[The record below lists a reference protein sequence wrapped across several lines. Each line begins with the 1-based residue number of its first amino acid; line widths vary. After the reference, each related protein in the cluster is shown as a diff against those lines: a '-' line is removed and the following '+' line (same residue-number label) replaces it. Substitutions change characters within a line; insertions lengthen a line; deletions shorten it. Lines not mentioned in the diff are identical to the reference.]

1 MNHFP
6 KRLNMKLRWDKF
18 IWSVRLA
25 KTRSIATELLA
36 KGKIKINGENVKP
49 AKEVK
54 LGDVIN
60 VHKNSAVFSFKVLNF
75 LDKRVGAAL
84 VGEYVRDIT
93 PLEEIEKFK
102 NYQSSQRIYRET
114 DGKPTK
120 KDRRDLDDFLEDW
133 E

>member
-1 MNHFP
+1 
-6 KRLNMKLRWDKF
+6 MKLRWDKY

-36 KGKIKINGENVKP
+36 KGKIKINGENIKP

-84 VGEYVRDIT
+84 VSEFIKDIT
-93 PLEEIEKFK
+93 PIEEIEKYK
-102 NYQSSQRIYRET
+102 SYQAAQRVYRET

>member
-1 MNHFP
+1 
-6 KRLNMKLRWDKF
+6 MKLRWGKF

-36 KGKIKINGENVKP
+36 KGKIKINGETVKP

-54 LGDVIN
+54 IGDIIN

-84 VGEYVRDIT
+84 AVEFIKDVT
-93 PLEEIEKFK
+93 PIEEIEKYK
-102 NYQSSQRIYRET
+102 NYQATQRIYRET

-120 KDRRDLDDFLEDW
+120 KDRRALDEFLEDW

>member
-1 MNHFP
+1 
-6 KRLNMKLRWDKF
+6 MKLRWDKF

-36 KGKIKINGENVKP
+36 KGRIKINGENIKP

-54 LGDVIN
+54 ISDVIN
-60 VHKNSAVFSFKVLNF
+60 VHKNSAVFSFKVLNL
-75 LDKRVGAAL
+75 LDKRVGAPL
-84 VGEYVRDIT
+84 VIEYIKDIT
-93 PLEEIEKFK
+93 PIEEIEKYK
-102 NYQSSQRIYRET
+102 NYQSAQRVYRET

-120 KDRRDLDDFLEDW
+120 KDRRALDEFLEDW

>member
-1 MNHFP
+1 
-6 KRLNMKLRWDKF
+6 MKLRWDKF

-54 LGDVIN
+54 IGDVIN
-60 VHKNSAVFSFKVLNF
+60 VHKNSAIFSFKVLNF

-84 VGEYVRDIT
+84 VTEFIKDIT
-93 PLEEIEKFK
+93 PIEEIEKYK
-102 NYQSSQRIYRET
+102 SYQAAQRVYRET

-120 KDRRDLDDFLEDW
+120 KDRRDLDEFLEDW

>member
-1 MNHFP
+1 
-6 KRLNMKLRWDKF
+6 MKLRWDKF

-36 KGKIKINGENVKP
+36 KGKIKINGETVKP

-54 LGDVIN
+54 IGDIIN

-84 VGEYVRDIT
+84 AVEFIKDVT
-93 PLEEIEKFK
+93 PIEEIEKYK
-102 NYQSSQRIYRET
+102 NYQATQRIYRET

-120 KDRRDLDDFLEDW
+120 KDRRALDEFLEDW

>member
-1 MNHFP
+1 
-6 KRLNMKLRWDKF
+6 MKLRWDKF

-25 KTRSIATELLA
+25 KTRSVATELLA

-54 LGDVIN
+54 IGDVIN
-60 VHKNSAVFSFKVLNF
+60 VHKNSAIFSFKVLNF

-84 VGEYVRDIT
+84 VTEFIKDIT
-93 PLEEIEKFK
+93 PIEEIEKYK
-102 NYQSSQRIYRET
+102 SYQAAQRVYRET

-120 KDRRDLDDFLEDW
+120 KDRRDLDEFLEDW

>member
-1 MNHFP
+1 
-6 KRLNMKLRWDKF
+6 MKLRWDKF

-54 LGDVIN
+54 LGDVIHF
-60 VHKNSAVFSFKVLNF
+60 HKNSAVFSYKVLNF

-84 VGEYVRDIT
+84 VGEYVVDIT
-93 PLEEIEKFK
+93 PIEEIEKFK
-102 NYQSSQRIYRET
+102 NYQSAQRVYRET

-120 KDRRDLDDFLEDW
+120 KDRRDLDEFLEDW

>member
-1 MNHFP
+1 
-6 KRLNMKLRWDKF
+6 MKLRWDKF

-54 LGDVIN
+54 IGDVIN
-60 VHKNSAVFSFKVLNF
+60 VHKNSAVFSFKVLIL
-75 LDKRVGAAL
+75 LDKRVGAPI
-84 VGEYVRDIT
+84 VIEYIKDIT
-93 PLEEIEKFK
+93 PIEEIEKYK
-102 NYQSSQRIYRET
+102 NYQAAQRIYRET

-120 KDRRDLDDFLEDW
+120 KDRRALDDFLEDW

>member
-1 MNHFP
+1 
-6 KRLNMKLRWDKF
+6 MKLRWDKY

-36 KGKIKINGENVKP
+36 KGKIKINGENIKP

-84 VGEYVRDIT
+84 VSEFIKDIT
-93 PLEEIEKFK
+93 PIEEIEKYK
-102 NYQSSQRIYRET
+102 SYQSAQRVYRET

-120 KDRRDLDDFLEDW
+120 KDRRALDDFFEDW

>member
-1 MNHFP
+1 
-6 KRLNMKLRWDKF
+6 MKLRWDKF

-54 LGDVIN
+54 IGDVIN

-75 LDKRVGAAL
+75 LDKRVGSPL
-84 VGEYVRDIT
+84 VIEFIKDIT
-93 PLEEIEKFK
+93 PLEEIEKYK
-102 NYQSSQRIYRET
+102 NYQAAQRVYRET

-120 KDRRDLDDFLEDW
+120 KDRRALDDFLEDW

>member
-1 MNHFP
+1 
-6 KRLNMKLRWDKF
+6 MKLRWDKF

-54 LGDVIN
+54 LGEVIH
-60 VHKNSAVFSFKVLNF
+60 VHKNSAVFSYKVLSF

-84 VGEYVRDIT
+84 IGEYIKDIT
-93 PLEEIEKFK
+93 TIEEIEKFK
-102 NYQSSQRIYRET
+102 NYQSAQRIYRET

-120 KDRRDLDDFLEDW
+120 KDRRSLDEFLEDW

>member
-1 MNHFP
+1 
-6 KRLNMKLRWDKF
+6 MKLRWDKF

-54 LGDVIN
+54 IGDVIN
-60 VHKNSAVFSFKVLNF
+60 VHKNSAIFSFKVLNF

-84 VGEYVRDIT
+84 VTEFIKDIT
-93 PLEEIEKFK
+93 PIEEIEKFK
-102 NYQSSQRIYRET
+102 SYQAAQRVYRET

-120 KDRRDLDDFLEDW
+120 KDRRDLDEFLEDW

>member
-1 MNHFP
+1 
-6 KRLNMKLRWDKF
+6 MKLRWDKF

-36 KGKIKINGENVKP
+36 KGKIKINGETVKP

-54 LGDVIN
+54 IGDVIN

-84 VGEYVRDIT
+84 AVEFIKDVT
-93 PLEEIEKFK
+93 PIEEIEKYK
-102 NYQSSQRIYRET
+102 NYQATQRIYRET

-120 KDRRDLDDFLEDW
+120 KDRRALDEFLEDW

>member
-1 MNHFP
+1 
-6 KRLNMKLRWDKF
+6 MKLRWDKF

-49 AKEVK
+49 SKDVK
-54 LGDVIN
+54 IGDVIN
-60 VHKNSAVFSFKVLNF
+60 LHKNSAVFSFKVLNF
-75 LDKRVGAAL
+75 LDKRVSAAL
-84 VGEYVRDIT
+84 VTEFIKDIT
-93 PLEEIEKFK
+93 PIEEIEKFK
-102 NYQSSQRIYRET
+102 NYQAAQRIYRET

-120 KDRRDLDDFLEDW
+120 KDRRDLDEFLEDW

>member
-1 MNHFP
+1 
-6 KRLNMKLRWDKF
+6 MKLRWDKF

-25 KTRSIATELLA
+25 KTRSVATELLA

-54 LGDVIN
+54 IGDVIN
-60 VHKNSAVFSFKVLNF
+60 VHKNSAIFSFKVLNF

-84 VGEYVRDIT
+84 VTEFIKDIT
-93 PLEEIEKFK
+93 PIEEIEKYK
-102 NYQSSQRIYRET
+102 SCQAAQRVYRET

-120 KDRRDLDDFLEDW
+120 KDRRDLDEFLEDW

>member
-1 MNHFP
+1 
-6 KRLNMKLRWDKF
+6 MKLRWDKF

-25 KTRSIATELLA
+25 KTRSVSTELLA

-54 LGDVIN
+54 IGDVIN
-60 VHKNSAVFSFKVLNF
+60 VHKNSAIFSFKVLNF

-84 VGEYVRDIT
+84 VAEYIKDIT
-93 PLEEIEKFK
+93 PIEEIEKYK
-102 NYQSSQRIYRET
+102 SYQAAQRVYRET

-120 KDRRDLDDFLEDW
+120 KDRRDLDEFLEDW

>member
-1 MNHFP
+1 
-6 KRLNMKLRWDKF
+6 MKLRWDKF

-54 LGDVIN
+54 IGDVIN

-84 VGEYVRDIT
+84 VTEFIKDIT
-93 PLEEIEKFK
+93 PIEEIEKYK
-102 NYQSSQRIYRET
+102 SYQAAQRVYRET

-120 KDRRDLDDFLEDW
+120 KDRRDLDEFLEDW

>member
-1 MNHFP
+1 
-6 KRLNMKLRWDKF
+6 MKLRWDKF
-18 IWSVRLA
+18 IWSVRLT

-54 LGDVIN
+54 IGDVIN
-60 VHKNSAVFSFKVLNF
+60 LHKNSAVFSFKVLNF
-75 LDKRVGAAL
+75 LDKRVGAQL
-84 VGEYVRDIT
+84 VSEYINDIT
-93 PLEEIEKFK
+93 PIEEIDKYK
-102 NYQSSQRIYRET
+102 NYQAAQRVYRET

-120 KDRRDLDDFLEDW
+120 KDRRALDEFLEDW